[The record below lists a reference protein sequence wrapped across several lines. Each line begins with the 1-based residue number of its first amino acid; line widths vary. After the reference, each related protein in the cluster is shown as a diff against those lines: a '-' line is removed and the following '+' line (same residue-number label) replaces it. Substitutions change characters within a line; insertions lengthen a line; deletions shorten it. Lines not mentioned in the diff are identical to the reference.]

1 MAQDRVEAVER
12 ALTILSAFDC
22 SQEQFTLAELASA
35 TGYYKST
42 LLRLL
47 GSLERFDYVQ
57 RGSDGRYR
65 MGRAPLRLARRHLPS
80 RQLEAWLQPV
90 LDALAAASGETAAL
104 IEADAGSAECRL
116 VALPD
121 TTLRHDLRPGL
132 EWHVAAS
139 TDPAMEFTGGIMV
152 CRHLTIS
159 PGNLWLSLSGPG
171 GRLARHV
178 AEAHLEV
185 ALSEL
190 TQRPAGERGNIAEEP
205 A

>member
-22 SQEQFTLAELASA
+22 AQEQFTLAELASA
-35 TGYYKST
+35 TGFYKST

-47 GSLERFDYVQ
+47 SSLERFDYVQ

-65 MGRAPLRLARRHLPS
+65 MGHAPVRLARRHLPS
-80 RQLEAWLQPV
+80 RQLETWLQPV
-90 LDALAAASGETAAL
+90 LDALATTSGETAAL
-104 IEADAGSAECRL
+104 IEIDADTAECRL

-121 TTLRHDLRPGL
+121 TPLRHDLRPGL
-132 EWHVAAS
+132 AWKAS
-139 TDPAMEFTGGIMV
+139 SSDPALGFTGGLMV
-152 CRHLTIS
+152 CRQLTTS
-159 PGNLWLSLSGPG
+159 SGNLWLSLSGPC
-171 GRLARHV
+171 GRLARRV
-178 AEAHLEV
+178 AEAHLEA

-190 TQRPAGERGNIAEEP
+190 IQRPAGERGKIEGEP